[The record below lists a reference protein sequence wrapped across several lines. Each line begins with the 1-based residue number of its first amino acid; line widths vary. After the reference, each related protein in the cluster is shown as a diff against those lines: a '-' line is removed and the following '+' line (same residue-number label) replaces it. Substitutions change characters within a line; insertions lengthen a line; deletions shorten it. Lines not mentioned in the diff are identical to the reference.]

1 MNAASI
7 LVSTPSHA
15 PYYTDP
21 APVEVKI
28 LLTFE
33 RESGRILGA
42 EVMGRGESAIRI
54 DVFASAI
61 TAGMTVGE
69 IGAMDLGY
77 APPFASVW
85 DAIQIAA
92 NAAKV

>member
-1 MNAASI
+1 
-7 LVSTPSHA
+7 
-15 PYYTDP
+15 
-21 APVEVKI
+21 
-28 LLTFE
+28 
-33 RESGRILGA
+33 
-42 EVMGRGESAIRI
+42 MGRGESAIRI